1 MRVTSEPEC
10 QQQTPETV
18 SLPRSGEITQRR
30 MQEYPTTSGAGES
43 FCHDSVSRACYTL
56 EYSVSANSS
65 PSLVVPI

>member
-1 MRVTSEPEC
+1 
-10 QQQTPETV
+10 
-18 SLPRSGEITQRR
+18 